1 VKITPL
7 PEPDKPEYIRAVIQD
22 ALSKGAKIVNANGG
36 QYDRSM
42 VAPSVLY
49 PVTGEMRV
57 YSEEQFGPIVPVVT
71 FKEIS
76 EIVTYLTECEFGQQA
91 SMFSTNAQEIATL
104 TDILVHQVCRVN
116 INAQCQRGPDTFP
129 FTGRK
134 NSAAGT
140 LSISDALRT
149 FSIRSMVATKDDEKN
164 REILTNVVQSN
175 QSNFLRL
182 DHIF

>member
-1 VKITPL
+1 
-7 PEPDKPEYIRAVIQD
+7 
-22 ALSKGAKIVNANGG
+22 
-36 QYDRSM
+36 
-42 VAPSVLY
+42 
-49 PVTGEMRV
+49 
-57 YSEEQFGPIVPVVT
+57 
-71 FKEIS
+71 
-76 EIVTYLTECEFGQQA
+76 
-91 SMFSTNAQEIATL
+91 MFSTDAQEIAAL

-149 FSIRSMVATKDDEKN
+149 FSIRSMVATKDDQKN
-164 REILTNVVQSN
+164 RELLTNVVQSN